1 MAGEFYEATT
11 EGFHPCMTQKIN
23 LNADLGEGFGAWR
36 MGDDAGLLR
45 VVQSASL
52 ACGFHAGD
60 PVTMR
65 RTVRAALEADVS
77 IGAHPSY
84 PDLQGFGRRAM
95 NCSAEEVEALVLY
108 QIGALDGFARSE
120 GRRVTHVKPH
130 GALSNDSCRDAAL
143 AETIARAVKA
153 YDEKLILLAPAC
165 SRLAEAGAAAG
176 LSVAIEIFADR
187 TYEDDGALTPR
198 SKPGAVLHEAAAC
211 RAHVA
216 AMLVARGLVTL
227 NGKILPTPIHSVCV
241 HGDEPGAVEIAVT
254 LKDCLRQNFALAP
267 LPALFA

>member
-1 MAGEFYEATT
+1 
-11 EGFHPCMTQKIN
+11 MTQKIN
-23 LNADLGEGFGAWR
+23 LNADLGESFGAWR
-36 MGDDAGLLR
+36 MGDDEKLLC

-65 RTVRAALEADVS
+65 RSVRAALEEGVS

-84 PDLQGFGRRAM
+84 PDLQGFGRRSM
-95 NCSAEEVEALVLY
+95 RCSAEEVEALVLY
-108 QIGALDGFARSE
+108 QIGALDAFARAE
-120 GRRVTHVKPH
+120 GGRVSHVKPH

-143 AETIARAVKA
+143 AETIAHAVKA
-153 YDEKLILLAPAC
+153 YDPKLILLAPAC

-176 LSVAIEIFADR
+176 LRVAIEIFADR

-198 SKPGAVLHEAAAC
+198 SEPGAVLYDAAAC

-216 AMLVARGLVTL
+216 AMLDAKGLVTRS
-227 NGKILPTPIHSVCV
+227 GKILPTPIQSVCV
-241 HGDEPGAVEIAVT
+241 HGDGSRAFETALT
-254 LKDCLRQNFALAP
+254 LREFLSEKFFLAP